1 MFTDKDTKETADNVA
16 ESEGKETV
24 GNTSTDKS
32 ELPFNPHQS
41 GPKESHV
48 ATEGKEIDPAVY
60 VLQPFLAMP

>member
-1 MFTDKDTKETADNVA
+1 MA

-24 GNTSTDKS
+24 DNTSTDKS

-48 ATEGKEIDPAVY
+48 ATEGKEIDPAV
-60 VLQPFLAMP
+60 